1 MLGVSSGETNSLFAS
16 GAWHDMDAMFGE
28 IDQSGMYTREIAG
41 EYQAAARAWHDR
53 AGGPLE
59 WAGWRVLAP
68 VAEVQAALQGETYAY
83 LTMINA
89 PADCIVAGEADACRR
104 VVAKI
109 GRSRCVQNEGEII
122 AHHPVM
128 RSWESEWRAI
138 HSRATQPVPGVRF
151 YSNARGGAYT
161 PDRDSAAAALTD
173 QATAGVD
180 FRRVVEA
187 AYADGVRIFVEHGPR
202 NVCSGWIRSIL
213 GDRPHL
219 AVALDRPQNGVEQ
232 LLEAAAQLVAAGVPL
247 DYVALNR
254 TLAAAQIDTATAG
267 GSASRTLSFP
277 AHYPP
282 VVLPPLP
289 AAGDKPTVTAIQQQH
304 MASAPPLPSVLRVV
318 PQAAAAVP
326 AVKSP
331 NGALAGTAQRAEE
344 GISVELCGKC
354 KRNCGDIFYGKCY

>member
-1 MLGVSSGETNSLFAS
+1 M
-16 GAWHDMDAMFGE
+16 
-28 IDQSGMYTREIAG
+28 
-41 EYQAAARAWHDR
+41 
-53 AGGPLE
+53 
-59 WAGWRVLAP
+59 LAP

-128 RSWESEWRAI
+128 RSWENEWRTI

-161 PDRDSAAAALTD
+161 PDRASAAAALTD

-219 AVALDRPQNGVEQ
+219 VVALDRPQNGVEQ
-232 LLEAAAQLVAAGVPL
+232 LLEAAAQLLAAGVTL
-247 DYVALNR
+247 DYGALNGA
-254 TLAAAQIDTATAG
+254 LAAGQIDTATAG
-267 GSASRTLSFP
+267 GCSP
-277 AHYPP
+277 AHL
-282 VVLPPLP
+282 VLPRALP
-289 AAGDKPTVTAIQQQH
+289 PGGF
-304 MASAPPLPSVLRVV
+304 
-318 PQAAAAVP
+318 AAAAGSSRQVDGGRHP
-326 AVKSP
+326 ASTH
-331 NGALAGTAQRAEE
+331 GAGASSALGAEVCPSGCSAGRQERQRSS
-344 GISVELCGKC
+344 GGNRSTSRRRYFCSRL
-354 KRNCGDIFYGKCY
+354 

>member
-1 MLGVSSGETNSLFAS
+1 M
-16 GAWHDMDAMFGE
+16 
-28 IDQSGMYTREIAG
+28 
-41 EYQAAARAWHDR
+41 
-53 AGGPLE
+53 
-59 WAGWRVLAP
+59 
-68 VAEVQAALQGETYAY
+68 QAALQGETYAY

-128 RSWESEWRAI
+128 RSWESEWRVI

-161 PDRDSAAAALTD
+161 PDRDSVAAALTD

-232 LLEAAAQLVAAGVPL
+232 LLEAAAELVAAGVPL

-254 TLAAAQIDTATAG
+254 TLAAAEIDTATAG
-267 GSASRTLSFP
+267 GSAF
-277 AHYPP
+277 AHL
-282 VVLPPLP
+282 VLPRALP
-289 AAGDKPTVTAIQQQH
+289 TGCF
-304 MASAPPLPSVLRVV
+304 
-318 PQAAAAVP
+318 AAAAGSRGQADGDRHP
-326 AVKSP
+326 AATHGV
-331 NGALAGTAQRAEE
+331 GASSALGAEGCPPGGGCSARRQEPQRSARKNR
-344 GISVELCGKC
+344 STSRRRYFC
-354 KRNCGDIFYGKCY
+354 